1 MQKTEKKNLF
11 FNISVCRHPYPQFSN
26 LTFTQGVAIGLDLF
40 KPFQGFFRG
49 YQLSILN
56 SQFSIL
62 NSLCSG
68 SRETPMRP

>member
-1 MQKTEKKNLF
+1 MF
-11 FNISVCRHPYPQFSN
+11 FNISVCRHPCPQFSN

-56 SQFSIL
+56 SQFSIPFVVAHAKHPCAL
-62 NSLCSG
+62 SLVDVLKG
-68 SRETPMRP
+68 